1 MHSRELIT
9 RLVLMAT
16 ILAMPAHALAEG
28 ASEVDSTLTT
38 LVLHNDSNLRTSTAR
53 PRPYDN
59 RIHRYRRYWANLIPT
74 QLIIQN
80 AGNMGLVS
88 AGLGWDYGGHRQW
101 ETHLLIGFIPK
112 YESPRAKFTFTLKQT
127 YIPWSRVV
135 GHDLSFEPLTCGLYF
150 NTVAGHEFWKEQ
162 PHRYPDK
169 YYAFLSTRFRLNVF
183 LGQRLTKVIP
193 DNSRKF
199 VKSITAFYEVS
210 TCDLYIRSA
219 FIDDKVKISDIVG
232 LSLGI
237 KLQLL

>member
-9 RLVLMAT
+9 SLVLT
-16 ILAMPAHALAEG
+16 ALTLTAPLRTFAEG
-28 ASEVDSTLTT
+28 EPMGDSTLTEMQQS
-38 LVLHNDSNLRTSTAR
+38 NDSNLRISTAK
-53 PRPYDN
+53 PRAYDN
-59 RIHRYRRYWANLIPT
+59 RIHRYRRYWGNLIPT

-88 AGLGWDYGGHRQW
+88 AGLGWDYGGHQQW
-101 ETHLLIGFIPK
+101 ETHLLVGFIPK

-127 YIPWSRVV
+127 YIPWSVGV
-135 GHDLSFEPLTCGLYF
+135 GHDLSFEPLTCGLYI